1 MAPKRA
7 RDEDATP
14 STDSKKQKK
23 PRPGFRVGP
32 DNLPDGAWKRKV
44 TKIKKNLITKAKVKK
59 QYAKVKAQ
67 VQAELE
73 KRPAVNDPLLI
84 AAQEEEEEKERR
96 RRQAQEAEQ
105 QQQQQSGDAPTT
117 SDPSPPP
124 KSPASPT
131 IHPSRLNNLDP
142 RSPPGPVDGPNPN
155 LLDPTHPDLQ
165 PRKPRH
171 NNNNNNS
178 NNNNRKHRPD
188 YYSKELS
195 AAQKA
200 REAAEKRAAE
210 IARREAEK
218 QARIADRE
226 RFRKQMAKA
235 KTTGKDGK
243 RKIGR
248 EGKLLLERVQRLVGD
263 GK

>member
-7 RDEDATP
+7 RDEDATQ
-14 STDSKKQKK
+14 STDSTNQKK
-23 PRPGFRVGP
+23 PRTGFRVGP

-73 KRPAVNDPLLI
+73 KRPV
-84 AAQEEEEEKERR
+84 
-96 RRQAQEAEQ
+96 Q
-105 QQQQQSGDAPTT
+105 QYGDSPAT
-117 SDPSPPP
+117 SDPSQPQKPA
-124 KSPASPT
+124 ASPT
-131 IHPSRLNNLDP
+131 IHPSRLNNLGP
-142 RSPPGPVDGPNPN
+142 RSPSGPADGPNPN

-165 PRKPRH
+165 PRQPRH
-171 NNNNNNS
+171 NS
-178 NNNNRKHRPD
+178 NRKHRPD

-235 KTTGKDGK
+235 KAPGKDGK
-243 RKIGR
+243 RKVGR

-263 GK
+263 AK